1 MCMSFI
7 AAGAVSGSVPSSLQQ
22 VSHNQL
28 SDADQLQCLFGMGKQ
43 GDIVLMGY
51 SNLLYMYAN
60 NGIHHTQKW
69 AKEFPA
75 EIGSV
80 CDICINSHGDLFLKN
95 YTNENNPTICCNNN
109 LQKQYSLRHKGRLID
124 SVDGELFYLEKFGH
138 EQNKIVVHKD
148 HSVGPTSHQATSQ
161 KVDLSQPLTLQHQWK
176 GMFCDPS
183 VCHVQQYYVVVERMN
198 KALDV
203 FDLKGLFVSLDQFCW
218 DGLRK
223 YHKFST
229 HELI

>member
-22 VSHNQL
+22 VSHKQL
-28 SDADQLQCLFGMGKQ
+28 SGSLWCSFGMGKQ
-43 GDIVLMGY
+43 GDIALKGY
-51 SNLLYMYAN
+51 NNLLYMYEN

-69 AKEFPA
+69 AKECPA
-75 EIGSV
+75 EIGTL

-95 YTNENNPTICCNNN
+95 YTYENNPTICCNNN

-124 SVDGELFYLEKFGH
+124 SVDGELFYLEKIGK

-161 KVDLSQPLTLQHQWK
+161 REDLSQPLTLQHQWK
-176 GMFCDPS
+176 AMFWGLS
-183 VCHVQQYYVVVERMN
+183 VCRVQQYYVVAEYMN
-198 KALDV
+198 DALDV
-203 FDLKGLFVSLDQFCW
+203 FDLKGLFVSLDQFC
-218 DGLRK
+218 
-223 YHKFST
+223 
-229 HELI
+229 